1 MAAYSRR
8 PRSAA
13 RETGPSSIV
22 RLSAPPPPVGVLQPG
37 RACIAGIRSHGGGV
51 RERPN
56 VTCNTIPRR
65 RP

>member
-1 MAAYSRR
+1 MAAYRRR

-22 RLSAPPPPVGVLQPG
+22 RLSAAGVLQPG
-37 RACIAGIRSHGGGV
+37 LACIAGILSHGGGV
-51 RERPN
+51 RERSN
-56 VTCNTIPRR
+56 VTWNTIPRR